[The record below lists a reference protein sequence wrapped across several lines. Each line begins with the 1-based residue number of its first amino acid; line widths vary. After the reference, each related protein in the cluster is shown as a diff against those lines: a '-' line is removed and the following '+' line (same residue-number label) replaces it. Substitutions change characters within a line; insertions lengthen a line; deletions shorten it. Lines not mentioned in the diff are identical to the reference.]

1 MNSKQY
7 NELKQQNKEFKAK
20 VDYINSL
27 QKQDYKDLKELMY
40 KFCSF
45 ANIQTI
51 SEPCYINLWVIN
63 AFIEDFEAK
72 VIQSIGER
80 KTSAEKHLKTL
91 YDIQSQYGKYYFE
104 SIIYRAK
111 VQELQSDVIKMS
123 KKIDELQSENIKL
136 KKLNEF

>member
-1 MNSKQY
+1 MTTKEY
-7 NELKQQNKEFKAK
+7 NELKSQSE
-20 VDYINSL
+20 YINTL

-45 ANIQTI
+45 ANIQTT

-63 AFIEDFEAK
+63 AFIEDFESK

-80 KTSAEKHLKTL
+80 KTQAENHLKTL
-91 YDIQSQYGKYYFE
+91 YDIQSQYGKFYFE
-104 SIIYRAK
+104 SIAYRQK
-111 VQELQSDVIKMS
+111 VQELQSDVLRMS
-123 KKIDELQSENIKL
+123 KKIAELQSENIKL